1 MQTTIGITPFIPLL
15 ALLVFFVSGCS
26 KATPVQSLID
36 AACRGNVPR
45 CEELIKS
52 GVPVN
57 GTDSNGDTALDWAI
71 YYRHLDVVQKL
82 IELGADVNHTDHAP
96 GYTIGFT
103 PLMYV
108 ATPFRG
114 KGYYRETMAERDQIA
129 KVLIERG
136 ADVNR
141 STKAAGN
148 FGGADTALH
157 FAVED
162 QNPRLIRML
171 LAAGAN
177 ENVKDQEGY
186 TPMDI
191 AKWSNYAPNMAVINA
206 LEGK

>member
-1 MQTTIGITPFIPLL
+1 MESVPATT
-15 ALLVFFVSGCS
+15 LVVSIATVIFLVSGCS
-26 KATPVQSLID
+26 KPTPVQSLID
-36 AACRGNVPR
+36 AAGRGNVAG
-45 CEELIKS
+45 CERLIKS

-57 GTDSNGDTALDWAI
+57 GTDGNGDTALDWAI
-71 YYRHLDVVQKL
+71 YYHHLDVIRKL

-96 GYTIGFT
+96 GYTRGFT

-114 KGYYRETMAERDQIA
+114 KGYYPETMAVRNQIA
-129 KVLIERG
+129 QLLIQNG

-141 STKAAGN
+141 STKAAGA
-148 FGGADTALH
+148 FGGGDTALH

-162 QNPRLIRML
+162 QNPQLIRML
-171 LAAGAN
+171 LAAGASK
-177 ENVKDQEGY
+177 NVKDEEGY

-191 AKWSNYAPNMAVINA
+191 AKWSNYAPNTAVINA